1 MLRQSSSDMVT
12 DMTSGART
20 RLFWTLIFFEAC
32 VISITAYTGLNMAV
46 ARGGSF
52 AMALPLLMIAA
63 AETLRIPLSGYAT
76 QLSWPKQILAGLV
89 LIAIALGSAEG
100 LSLAFEQFVNNRVVS
115 ISQAQRSFLK
125 AKAIVDT
132 QKNDKRLDQIALAVA
147 RDDVARLDVALR
159 DFLNNPPGLPSF
171 SGRTCTGR
179 FGKAVTCDSD
189 RRAQE
194 TYAQARQSH
203 NLQLENL
210 RAERQEA
217 QVRVDQLKLTP
228 KADML
233 ATETFD
239 DARQHLIEEMSQSP
253 IHRFTASI
261 YGVPVEDLTENQFQ
275 TVKKYGVISLAIA
288 FAIVSM
294 LASVVVHTEPHDK
307 SESKVSRALRAW
319 IARRRKPIVRVVE
332 KIIET
337 PVEVIKEVERRIE
350 VPVEKIVFKYIP
362 FDYTTGRR
370 ASPEYEY
377 TDSVSLKTVRG
388 GKE

>member
-1 MLRQSSSDMVT
+1 MLKQSSRDTVT

-32 VISITAYTGLNMAV
+32 VISITAYTGLNMAT

-76 QLSWPKQILAGLV
+76 QLTWPKQILTAMV
-89 LIAIALGSAEG
+89 LIAIAIGSAEG
-100 LSLAFEQFVNNRVVS
+100 LSLAFEQFVNNRVIS
-115 ISQAQRSFLK
+115 ISQAQRSFLREK
-125 AKAIVDT
+125 TKMDVQTNNNRMNQKAIDV
-132 QKNDKRLDQIALAVA
+132 V
-147 RDDVARLDVALR
+147 RDDVARLDIAIR
-159 DFLNNPPGLPSF
+159 DYLNHPPALPSF

-203 NLQLENL
+203 SQQLEKL

-217 QVRVDQLKLTP
+217 QIRVDQLKLNIRP
-228 KADML
+228 DMPSIEAL
-233 ATETFD
+233 D
-239 DARQHLIEEMSQSP
+239 VARQHLIEELSQSP
-253 IHRFTASI
+253 MHRFAASI
-261 YGVPVEDLTENQFQ
+261 YGLPVEDLTANQFE
-275 TVKKYGVISLAIA
+275 TVKKYSVISLAIA
-288 FAIVSM
+288 FAVVSM
-294 LASVVVHTEPHDK
+294 LASIIVHTDPSDK
-307 SESKVSRALRAW
+307 SESKLSRALRAW
-319 IARRRKPIVRVVE
+319 IARRRKPVIRVVE
-332 KIIET
+332 KIVET

-350 VPVEKIVFKYIP
+350 VPIEKFVFKYIP

>member
-1 MLRQSSSDMVT
+1 MVT
-12 DMTSGART
+12 EMTSSARN

-32 VISITAYTGLNMAV
+32 VITITAYTGLNMAM

-52 AMALPLLMIAA
+52 PMALPLLMIAA
-63 AETLRIPLSGYAT
+63 AETLRIPLSGYAI

-89 LIAIALGSAEG
+89 LMAIALGSAEG

-115 ISQAQRSFLK
+115 ISQAQRAFLK
-125 AKAIVDT
+125 AKVISDAE
-132 QKNDKRLDQIALAVA
+132 NNNKRLDQAALVVA
-147 RDDVARLDVALR
+147 RDDVARLDGALR
-159 DFLNNPPGLPSF
+159 DFLNHPPALPSF

-179 FGKAVTCDSD
+179 LGTAVTCDSD

-203 NLQLENL
+203 NTQLEKL

-217 QVRVDQLKLTP
+217 QARVDQLKLTP
-228 KADML
+228 ATDMHAMEEL
-233 ATETFD
+233 DRAH
-239 DARQHLIEEMSQSP
+239 QYLIDEMSQSP
-253 IHRFTASI
+253 MHRFTASI
-261 YGVPVEDLTENQFQ
+261 YGVPIDELTENQFQ
-275 TVKKYGVISLAIA
+275 TVKKYCVISLAIA

-294 LASVVVHTEPHDK
+294 LASVVVHTEPHNK
-307 SESKVSRALRAW
+307 SESKLSRALRAW
-319 IARRRKPIVRVVE
+319 IARRRKPVIRIVE

-337 PVEVIKEVERRIE
+337 PVEVIKEVERRVE
-350 VPVEKIVFKYIP
+350 VPVEKIVFKYVP